1 MADRLTNQRIT
12 SLEKWVSGSIRDVE
26 ATLYSDSNVILTSTG
41 TGTYSISITTI
52 DSINLVAGT
61 GQRLFLAKQTNKS
74 EIGVYGIISA
84 TGVTPMI
91 VQLTTDFTN
100 DNLFN
105 NTRVQIQQGTNY
117 AGNFYLCSGIGNTK
131 SVVQTD
137 QALDN
142 LQVAVS
148 TLQSN
153 ISSQP
158 SLSLYVA
165 ENGNDTTALANM
177 TKAFQYPFA
186 TVQVAVDNTVSNRG
200 TVFVFPKS
208 GGYDDTV
215 ILKGI
220 GNSIIFL
227 GSNISIGD
235 LIVTDQSGGQGNS
248 NQIING
254 YWNNLNVNNYAD
266 NVGGN
271 IYQEGSFN
279 DVIYS
284 NFPSSTNGIIN
295 ADEFKNTTI
304 YGNVVFFATGF
315 AKQVSPI
322 IFPFRSVRFNPTAS
336 ITIHGNK
343 TTLLFVNCENIPSIT
358 LLDGATSSQIT
369 YNPLIGDGSNISN
382 INKISKTLP
391 NEINT
396 LTGKVTL
403 VDNDVI
409 LGEDSVSDPVFGKI
423 KVNFLNLFTS
433 IINKFSNNNIQYVT
447 PNGNNTNNGF
457 SLMTGVATLAQAQT
471 NLRNVA
477 GTIIICPKVGGYS
490 ETTTITAQNITII
503 GLTKNQAVQF
513 TNPITFAHTASNIQ
527 VSDIG
532 FTTLIHNNA
541 GGLYLRG
548 GSVTTSL
555 TKSGAGYLEA
565 RGVDLQAT
573 STTISVTGTGSITFT
588 DGTVLGTTTINNA
601 GAVVSIM
608 NCLNSK
614 AITLT
619 AGVLGINNTT
629 VYSASAGANA
639 ISIASGSILYSTNS
653 TFMINGTNT
662 EALINIASGSF
673 YSLIGCS
680 YSASSTILGTM
691 LTRTAIFDAIR
702 LLTPLS
708 ISSGGTGQTTA
719 SASLNALLPSQTGQN
734 GNILQT
740 DGTTPS
746 WVRPSGGSGNSSTYY
761 RSYNTAA
768 TNGVFV
774 QTITGTGTVNWLTVA
789 STTQRLTINNN
800 VFQTGGFTQT
810 ASNITIPTTGVYTI
824 NLNITPTVTSTNR
837 EVWVQLV
844 KTTGGTPTVINC
856 SAEYNGGAGN
866 NGFVALSYTGSFAIN
881 DIIDFRVDTL
891 AGTPSIGIG
900 AYSIF
905 ISAVSVPST
914 TATSTPT
921 ANTVSQWDNNKNF
934 NANNYQA
941 DSLPVVSSATV
952 VNLTVASPRVISVTG
967 TSNQNILL
975 PDPATLKYGHTVI
988 IENGSTGII
997 NVGDNLAN
1005 YFISILPNKLNTF
1018 TLSNTGTW
1026 GYDRTVTGFVA
1037 LNTVMC
1043 IGDLFFQLTVTG
1055 GKGMTIRP
1063 QNANIVAQAVGETFY
1078 GVNQTYY
1085 NSTNNNAS
1093 LPTASY
1099 NSALPWTGT
1108 TTNNNTLKQDIYDVT
1123 NGKTYS
1129 FFAQFRASSC
1139 TISAEIKNT

>member
-1 MADRLTNQRIT
+1 MGEGR
-12 SLEKWVSGSIRDVE
+12 
-26 ATLYSDSNVILTSTG
+26 
-41 TGTYSISITTI
+41 
-52 DSINLVAGT
+52 
-61 GQRLFLAKQTNKS
+61 
-74 EIGVYGIISA
+74 
-84 TGVTPMI
+84 
-91 VQLTTDFTN
+91 
-100 DNLFN
+100 
-105 NTRVQIQQGTNY
+105 
-117 AGNFYLCSGIGNTK
+117 
-131 SVVQTD
+131 
-137 QALDN
+137 
-142 LQVAVS
+142 
-148 TLQSN
+148 
-153 ISSQP
+153 
-158 SLSLYVA
+158 
-165 ENGNDTTALANM
+165 TA
-177 TKAFQYPFA
+177 
-186 TVQVAVDNTVSNRG
+186 
-200 TVFVFPKS
+200 
-208 GGYDDTV
+208 
-215 ILKGI
+215 
-220 GNSIIFL
+220 
-227 GSNISIGD
+227 
-235 LIVTDQSGGQGNS
+235 
-248 NQIING
+248 
-254 YWNNLNVNNYAD
+254 
-266 NVGGN
+266 
-271 IYQEGSFN
+271 
-279 DVIYS
+279 
-284 NFPSSTNGIIN
+284 
-295 ADEFKNTTI
+295 
-304 YGNVVFFATGF
+304 
-315 AKQVSPI
+315 
-322 IFPFRSVRFNPTAS
+322 
-336 ITIHGNK
+336 
-343 TTLLFVNCENIPSIT
+343 
-358 LLDGATSSQIT
+358 
-369 YNPLIGDGSNISN
+369 
-382 INKISKTLP
+382 
-391 NEINT
+391 
-396 LTGKVTL
+396 
-403 VDNDVI
+403 
-409 LGEDSVSDPVFGKI
+409 
-423 KVNFLNLFTS
+423 
-433 IINKFSNNNIQYVT
+433 
-447 PNGNNTNNGF
+447 
-457 SLMTGVATLAQAQT
+457 
-471 NLRNVA
+471 
-477 GTIIICPKVGGYS
+477 
-490 ETTTITAQNITII
+490 
-503 GLTKNQAVQF
+503 
-513 TNPITFAHTASNIQ
+513 
-527 VSDIG
+527 
-532 FTTLIHNNA
+532 
-541 GGLYLRG
+541 
-548 GSVTTSL
+548 L

-573 STTISVTGTGSITFT
+573 STTVSITGSGSITFT
-588 DGTVLGTTTINNA
+588 DSTVMGTTTINNA
-601 GAVVSIM
+601 AAVVSIM

-619 AGVLGINNTT
+619 AGVLGVSNTT

-639 ISIASGSILYSTNS
+639 ISVASGGVLYATNS
-653 TFMINGTNT
+653 TMMVTGTT
-662 EALINIASGSF
+662 TPALINVASGGF
-673 YSLIGCS
+673 YSIDNCI
-680 YSASSTILGTM
+680 YSASSTLSGTL
-691 LTRTAIFDAIR
+691 LTRTAIFDAIK
-702 LLTPLS
+702 LLTPLPVA
-708 ISSGGTGQTTA
+708 SGGTGQTTA
-719 SASLNALLPSQTGQN
+719 TGITSILDNFVGDSGSGGTKGLVPAPAGGDGAAGKFLNAN
-734 GNILQT
+734 G
-740 DGTTPS
+740 GWS
-746 WVRPSGGSGNSSTYY
+746 VPSGSSNSSTYY

-866 NGFVALSYTGSFAIN
+866 NGFVALSYTGSFALN
-881 DIIDFRVDTL
+881 DIIDFRVDTP
-891 AGTPSIGIG
+891 AGTSPSIGIS

-934 NANNYQA
+934 NANNYQS

-1043 IGDLFFQLTVTG
+1043 IGDLFFQLTTTG

-1099 NSALPWTGT
+1099 NSALAWTGT